1 MNKKVS
7 TILTLSLMLGGSL
20 LSSSAFAQTKLPIG
34 DKVSASNKLKADG
47 KTAYFIVQDQGTTA
61 ALTNQSVLGYEYVD
75 EATQTT
81 IKPVVVTADQN
92 INMNVDKSKERFL
105 WTVEQHAD
113 GGKYTYEFTNVAT
126 GQKLR
131 VDNNS
136 GAFDQLELSTA
147 AGNWTNDA
155 TEFSFGAKSN
165 SYEEGAGTNAWRLL
179 VAATLSDTDDTNDQ
193 ALSLLHP
200 SDNYVVDRA
209 TFSTS
214 NSFVINLYSVKDT
227 ELADPNGLNDLY
239 NLAGFNFAIEE
250 GVTNIFADG
259 KIKAIK
265 VEDGDVEWG
274 TQVSGE
280 YPYSFPAGTYFAVK
294 TPAGDYSTMSAT
306 EKKNYLLG
314 CTFIAVSPSSNVA
327 DDADE
332 QAAGRGFTLTTVSG
346 QDLNCYT
353 EQRAG
358 VVDVHEQ
365 TSGNDISVFNAC
377 FEGWENAGVADKYAL
392 ALKNVRY
399 QAKSTETKHEQKSL
413 ALNVIAVH
421 YGSTRYLATSDYATN
436 NFVFTLA
443 KSSAIDPVEA
453 KILNENGASIYNI
466 QFVSNDA
473 NDHKSEYGKYLTI
486 ATNSL
491 NTYWAKG
498 IALADLNTP
507 AFEFVI
513 SKVVDK
519 NITFTNRETGVSFTT
534 MLYPET
540 AEGVGVYS
548 IALGTDE
555 TLEVADIADNGN
567 VQKGTPTTM
576 NKTYIKLIPVA
587 DVNMFDGYLNVE
599 DETIMT
605 MTFARDLEPTSNKY
619 YPILKDDYTIPT
631 TGNKLTDEVSEAVQ
645 WQLVKAQKEPKY
657 LTYDY
662 YYIKDG
668 KATIKQQ
675 GDTVAIQ
682 PYYLQLVKDGQV
694 IADEYINING
704 QAVDV
709 DASKVAVYIKN
720 NVDGSVAI
728 KTDVKA
734 TSNQYLSVTDYD
746 ADEYGSGNG
755 KFNSTDGMLMQY
767 IAEEPKAT
775 DIKTYLVSDAP
786 VISWQNQGHATLQSE
801 EGLYI
806 TMEENNDG
814 KVNSIE
820 PETFYLT
827 KTDTNKAI
835 PSFYISKGINGDATT
850 ERLYLFNPVD
860 SIPYLVNAPV
870 DTRYE
875 WDEET
880 TKAIFKA
887 GTLLTPDTMK
897 TIIKAEET
905 VIAQKADN
913 EGVEGGLNRFKFQ
926 IVEDEEG
933 QGYYYIRQ
941 TNSPIYNKNGV
952 KTGEETLYLRNLNG
966 KLTWTKSSA
975 TKAER
980 VKVAIEEVA
989 APTANEGVST
999 TDVKVIA
1006 LDGAINIKNA
1016 AGKNVVVSTILGQIV
1031 ANEVLTSDNATIS
1044 VPAGIAIV
1052 SVDGEEA
1059 VKVSVR

>member
-20 LSSSAFAQTKLPIG
+20 LSSSAFAQTTLPIG

-47 KTAYFIVQDQGTTA
+47 STTYFIVQDNGA
-61 ALTNQSVLGYEYVD
+61 ATVGDSPVLGMQWDD
-75 EATQTT
+75 ELTQEKVKFLVRDANVT
-81 IKPVVVTADQN
+81 ITGDYN
-92 INMNVDKSKERFL
+92 RFL
-105 WTVEQHAD
+105 WTVKTSSD
-113 GGKYTYEFTNVAT
+113 GGKYAYEFTNVAT
-126 GQKLR
+126 GQKLT

-136 GAFDQLELSTA
+136 GAFNQMELDIPADSD
-147 AGNWTNDA
+147 DA
-155 TEFSFGAKSN
+155 TKFSFGIDQK
-165 SYEEGAGTNAWRLL
+165 SYESGSTSKVRLL
-179 VAATLSDTDDTNDQ
+179 VQSTLNDGDDANDK
-193 ALSLLHP
+193 ALSIG
-200 SDNYVVDRA
+200 DNDAVVVVGRTDHA
-209 TFSTS
+209 TNHF
-214 NSFVINLYSVKDT
+214 NLYSVKNT
-227 ELADPNGLNDLY
+227 EIVDPTGLNKLY
-239 NLAGFNFAIEE
+239 NLAGFNFKIED

-259 KIKAIK
+259 KIKAI
-265 VEDGDVEWG
+265 
-274 TQVSGE
+274 QVKSTDNVVWDDE
-280 YPYSFPAGTYFAVK
+280 YSFPAGTYFAVE
-294 TPAGDYSTMSAT
+294 TPSGDYSTMTAT
-306 EKKNYLLG
+306 DKKNYLLG
-314 CTFIAVSPSSNVA
+314 CTFIAVNPASNVA

-346 QDLNCYT
+346 KDLNCYT
-353 EQRAG
+353 EVRPGAI
-358 VVDVHEQ
+358 DSNKQ
-365 TSGNDISVFNAC
+365 TSGNQISVFNAC
-377 FEGWENAGVADKYAL
+377 FEGWENAGVPGKYAL

-421 YGSTRYLATSDYATN
+421 YGSMKYLATSDYATN
-436 NFVFTLA
+436 NFVFELEKT
-443 KSSAIDPVEA
+443 SAIDPVEA
-453 KILNENGASIYNI
+453 KILNESGAAIYNI
-466 QFVSNDA
+466 QIVSGDETDDA
-473 NDHKSEYGKYLTI
+473 SEYNKYLTVS
-486 ATNSL
+486 TKDNG
-491 NTYWAKG
+491 YWAKG
-498 IALADLNTP
+498 SALADLNTL

-519 NITFTNRETGVSFTT
+519 NITFTNRETGMSFTT

-540 AEGVGVYS
+540 AEGEGIYS
-548 IALGTDE
+548 IAPTTSIDYS
-555 TLEVADIADNGN
+555 IADVKDNGD
-567 VQKGTPTTM
+567 VKSSGTE
-576 NKTYIKLIPVA
+576 NLSQAYIKLIPIASV
-587 DVNMFDGYLNVE
+587 DKFDGYMNVE

-605 MTFARDLEPTSNKY
+605 LTLARDMEPTSNKY
-619 YPILKDDYTIPT
+619 YPTVNT
-631 TGNKLTDEVSEAVQ
+631 TNTAFEDLTDEVSEAVQ
-645 WQLVKAQKEPKY
+645 WQLVKATKEPTYKA
-657 LTYDY
+657 YDY

-668 KATIKQQ
+668 KATIKNA
-675 GDTVAIQ
+675 GDTVAVQ
-682 PYYLQLVKDGQV
+682 PYNLQLVKDGQV
-694 IADEYINING
+694 VNKYISING
-704 QAVDV
+704 TTVSLTG
-709 DASKVAVYIKN
+709 SKTDVYIKE
-720 NVDGSVAI
+720 NVDGSVSI
-728 KTDVKA
+728 KA
-734 TSNQYLSVTDYD
+734 GSFNANQYMSVQNYRD
-746 ADEYGSGNG
+746 AEF
-755 KFNSTDGMLMQY
+755 KNSNRLGMRSVS
-767 IAEEPKAT
+767 EESEAT
-775 DIKTYLVSDAP
+775 EVKLYLASDAP

-835 PSFYISKGINGDATT
+835 PSFYISKGINGDAAT
-850 ERLYLFNPVD
+850 ERMYLFNPVD

-870 DTRYE
+870 DERYQ

-913 EGVEGGLNRFKFQ
+913 EGVEGGLDRFKFQ
-926 IVEDEEG
+926 IIEDEEG
-933 QGYYYIRQ
+933 TGYYYIRQ
-941 TNSPIYNKNGV
+941 TSADKNR
-952 KTGEETLYLRNLNG
+952 TETFYLRNLNG

-989 APTANEGVST
+989 APTANESVSASE
-999 TDVKVIA
+999 VKVIA
-1006 LDGAINIKNA
+1006 VDGAINIKNA

>member
-20 LSSSAFAQTKLPIG
+20 LSSSAFAQTTLPIG

-47 KTAYFIVQDQGTTA
+47 STTYFIVQDNGA
-61 ALTNQSVLGYEYVD
+61 ATVGDSPVLGMQWDD
-75 EATQTT
+75 ELTQEKVKFLVRDANVT
-81 IKPVVVTADQN
+81 ITGDYN
-92 INMNVDKSKERFL
+92 RFL
-105 WTVEQHAD
+105 WTVKTSSD
-113 GGKYTYEFTNVAT
+113 GGKYAYEFTNVAT
-126 GQKLR
+126 GQKLT

-136 GAFDQLELSTA
+136 GAFNQMELDIPADSD
-147 AGNWTNDA
+147 DA
-155 TEFSFGAKSN
+155 TKFSFGIDQK
-165 SYEEGAGTNAWRLL
+165 SYESGSTSKVRLL
-179 VAATLSDTDDTNDQ
+179 VQSTLNDGDDANDK
-193 ALSLLHP
+193 ALSIG
-200 SDNYVVDRA
+200 DNDAVVVVGRTDHA
-209 TFSTS
+209 TNHF
-214 NSFVINLYSVKDT
+214 NLYSVKNT
-227 ELADPNGLNDLY
+227 EIVDPTGLNKLY
-239 NLAGFNFAIEE
+239 NLAGFNFKIED

-259 KIKAIK
+259 KIKAI
-265 VEDGDVEWG
+265 
-274 TQVSGE
+274 QVKSTDNVVWDDE
-280 YPYSFPAGTYFAVK
+280 YSFPAGTYFAVE
-294 TPAGDYSTMSAT
+294 TPSGDYSTMTAT
-306 EKKNYLLG
+306 DKKNYLLG
-314 CTFIAVSPSSNVA
+314 CTFIAVNPASNVA

-346 QDLNCYT
+346 KDLNCYT
-353 EQRAG
+353 EVRPGAI
-358 VVDVHEQ
+358 DSNKQ
-365 TSGNDISVFNAC
+365 TSGNQISVFNAC
-377 FEGWENAGVADKYAL
+377 FEGWENAGVPGKYAL

-421 YGSTRYLATSDYATN
+421 YGSMKYLATSDYATN
-436 NFVFTLA
+436 NFVFELEKT
-443 KSSAIDPVEA
+443 SAIDPVEA
-453 KILNENGASIYNI
+453 KILNESGAAIYNI
-466 QFVSNDA
+466 QIVSGDETDDA
-473 NDHKSEYGKYLTI
+473 SEYNKYLTVS
-486 ATNSL
+486 TKDNG
-491 NTYWAKG
+491 YWAKG
-498 IALADLNTP
+498 SALADLNTP

-519 NITFTNRETGVSFTT
+519 NITFTNRETGMSFTT

-540 AEGVGVYS
+540 AEGEGIYS
-548 IALGTDE
+548 IAPTTSIDYS
-555 TLEVADIADNGN
+555 IADVKDNGD
-567 VQKGTPTTM
+567 VKSSGTE
-576 NKTYIKLIPVA
+576 NLSQAYIKLIPIASV
-587 DVNMFDGYLNVE
+587 DKFDGYMNVE

-605 MTFARDLEPTSNKY
+605 LTLARDMEPTSNKY
-619 YPILKDDYTIPT
+619 YPTVNT
-631 TGNKLTDEVSEAVQ
+631 TNTAFEDLTDEVSEAVQ
-645 WQLVKAQKEPKY
+645 WQLVKATKEPTYKA
-657 LTYDY
+657 YDY

-668 KATIKQQ
+668 KATIKNA
-675 GDTVAIQ
+675 GDTVAVQ
-682 PYYLQLVKDGQV
+682 PYNLQLVKDGQV
-694 IADEYINING
+694 VNKYISING
-704 QAVDV
+704 TTVSLTG
-709 DASKVAVYIKN
+709 SKTDVYIKE
-720 NVDGSVAI
+720 NVDGSVSI
-728 KTDVKA
+728 KA
-734 TSNQYLSVTDYD
+734 GSFNANQYMSVQNYRD
-746 ADEYGSGNG
+746 AEF
-755 KFNSTDGMLMQY
+755 KNSNRLGMRSVS
-767 IAEEPKAT
+767 EESEAT
-775 DIKTYLVSDAP
+775 EVKLYLASDAP

-835 PSFYISKGINGDATT
+835 PSFYISKGINGDAAT
-850 ERLYLFNPVD
+850 ERMYLFNPVD

-870 DTRYE
+870 DERYQ

-913 EGVEGGLNRFKFQ
+913 EGVEGGLDRFKFQ
-926 IVEDEEG
+926 IIEDEEG
-933 QGYYYIRQ
+933 TGYYYIRQ
-941 TNSPIYNKNGV
+941 TSADKNR
-952 KTGEETLYLRNLNG
+952 TETFYLRNLNG

-989 APTANEGVST
+989 APTANEAISA
-999 TDVKVIA
+999 TDVKVVA
-1006 LDGAINIKNA
+1006 YDGAINIKNA

-1059 VKVSVR
+1059 VKVSVK

>member
-7 TILTLSLMLGGSL
+7 TLLTCGLMLGGSL
-20 LSSSAFAQTKLPIG
+20 LASTAFAQTTLPIG

-47 KTAYFIVQDQGTTA
+47 STTYFIVQDNGSATVGDSPVLGMQWA
-61 ALTNQSVLGYEYVD
+61 DALTQKKVEFLVRD
-75 EATQTT
+75 ADVT
-81 IKPVVVTADQN
+81 ISGDYN
-92 INMNVDKSKERFL
+92 RFL
-105 WTVEQHAD
+105 WTVESSSD
-113 GGKYTYEFTNVAT
+113 GGKYAYIFTNVAT
-126 GQKLR
+126 GQKLT

-136 GAFDQLELSTA
+136 GAFDQMELDIPADSD
-147 AGNWTNDA
+147 DA
-155 TEFSFGAKSN
+155 TKFSFGIDQK
-165 SYEEGAGTNAWRLL
+165 SYESGSTSKVRLL
-179 VAATLSDTDDTNDQ
+179 VQSTLNDGDDTNDK
-193 ALSLLHP
+193 ALSIG
-200 SDNYVVDRA
+200 DNDAVKVVGRTEHSA
-209 TFSTS
+209 NHF
-214 NSFVINLYSVKDT
+214 NLYSVKDT
-227 ELADPNGLNDLY
+227 EIANPDGLNALY
-239 NLAGFNFAIEE
+239 NLAGFNFEIEE

-265 VEDGDVEWG
+265 VEDGDAEWG
-274 TQVSGE
+274 EQVSGE

-294 TPAGDYSTMSAT
+294 TPSGDYSTMSAT

-327 DDADE
+327 DDAGE
-332 QAAGRGFTLTTVSG
+332 QAAGRGFTLTTVLG

-353 EQRAG
+353 EVRPGAI
-358 VVDVHEQ
+358 DTDEQ

-399 QAKSTETKHEQKSL
+399 QAKADDMAHAQKSL
-413 ALNVIAVH
+413 ALNVIKVH
-421 YGSTRYLATSDYATN
+421 YGSTKYLATSDYATN

-443 KSSAIDPVEA
+443 KTSAIDPVEA
-453 KILNENGASIYNI
+453 KILNESGAAIYNI
-466 QFVSNDA
+466 QIVSGDETDDA
-473 NDHKSEYGKYLTI
+473 SEYNKYLTVS
-486 ATNSL
+486 TKDNG
-491 NTYWAKG
+491 YWAKG
-498 IALADLNTP
+498 SALADLNTP

-519 NITFTNRETGVSFTT
+519 NITFTNRETGMSFTT

-540 AEGVGVYS
+540 AKGEGIYS
-548 IALGTDE
+548 IAPTTSIDYS
-555 TLEVADIADNGN
+555 VADVKDNGD
-567 VQKGTPTTM
+567 VEAD
-576 NKTYIKLIPVA
+576 KTANLSQAYIKLIPVA
-587 DVNMFDGYLNVE
+587 SVDKFDGYMNVE

-605 MTFARDLEPTSNKY
+605 LTLARDMEPTSNKY
-619 YPILKDDYTIPT
+619 YPTVNT
-631 TGNKLTDEVSEAVQ
+631 TNTAFEDLTDEVSEAVQ
-645 WQLVKAQKEPKY
+645 WQLVKATKEPTYKA
-657 LTYDY
+657 YDY

-668 KATIKQQ
+668 KATIKNA
-675 GDTVAIQ
+675 GDTVAVQ
-682 PYYLQLVKDGQV
+682 SYKLQLVVDGQTKDKYLTV
-694 IADEYINING
+694 
-704 QAVDV
+704 
-709 DASKVAVYIKN
+709 ASNPENEMTLGTTGTDFYIKY

-728 KTDVKA
+728 K
-734 TSNQYLSVTDYD
+734 N
-746 ADEYGSGNG
+746 GSFNG
-755 KFNSTDGMLMQY
+755 KSAISVSDY
-767 IAEEPKAT
+767 RAEMYGTANGTEFGTNDYLRMRDVAEDSKA
-775 DIKTYLVSDAP
+775 IEVKTYLVSDAP

-835 PSFYISKGINGDATT
+835 PSFYISKGINGDAAT
-850 ERLYLFNPVD
+850 ERMYLFNPVD

-926 IVEDEEG
+926 IIEDEENS
-933 QGYYYIRQ
+933 GYYYIRQ

-989 APTANEGVST
+989 APTANESVSASE
-999 TDVKVIA
+999 VKVIA
-1006 LDGAINIKNA
+1006 VDGAINIKNA

-1059 VKVSVR
+1059 VKVCVK

>member
-20 LSSSAFAQTKLPIG
+20 LSSSAFAQTTLPIG

-47 KTAYFIVQDQGTTA
+47 STTYFIVQDNGA
-61 ALTNQSVLGYEYVD
+61 ATVGDSPVLGMQWDD
-75 EATQTT
+75 ELTQEKVKFLVRDANVT
-81 IKPVVVTADQN
+81 ITGDYN
-92 INMNVDKSKERFL
+92 RFL
-105 WTVEQHAD
+105 WTVKTSSD
-113 GGKYTYEFTNVAT
+113 GGKYAYEFTNVAT
-126 GQKLR
+126 GQKLT

-136 GAFDQLELSTA
+136 GAFNQMELDIPADSD
-147 AGNWTNDA
+147 DA
-155 TEFSFGAKSN
+155 TKFSFGIDQK
-165 SYEEGAGTNAWRLL
+165 SYESGSTSKVRLL
-179 VAATLSDTDDTNDQ
+179 VQSTLNDGDDANDK
-193 ALSLLHP
+193 ALSIG
-200 SDNYVVDRA
+200 DNDAVVVVGRTDHA
-209 TFSTS
+209 TNHF
-214 NSFVINLYSVKDT
+214 NLYSVKNT
-227 ELADPNGLNDLY
+227 EIADPTGLNKLY
-239 NLAGFNFAIEE
+239 NLAGFNFKIED

-259 KIKAIK
+259 KIKAI
-265 VEDGDVEWG
+265 
-274 TQVSGE
+274 QVKSTDNVVWDDE
-280 YPYSFPAGTYFAVK
+280 YSFPAGTYFAVE
-294 TPAGDYSTMSAT
+294 TPSGDYSTMTAT
-306 EKKNYLLG
+306 DKKNYLLG
-314 CTFIAVSPSSNVA
+314 CTFIAVNPASNVA

-346 QDLNCYT
+346 KDLNCYT
-353 EQRAG
+353 EVRPGAI
-358 VVDVHEQ
+358 DSNKQ
-365 TSGNDISVFNAC
+365 TSGNQISVFNAC
-377 FEGWENAGVADKYAL
+377 FEGWENAGVPGKYAL

-421 YGSTRYLATSDYATN
+421 YGSMKYLATSDYATN
-436 NFVFTLA
+436 NFVFELEKT
-443 KSSAIDPVEA
+443 SAIDPVEA
-453 KILNENGASIYNI
+453 KILNESGAAIYNI
-466 QFVSNDA
+466 QIVSGDETDDA
-473 NDHKSEYGKYLTI
+473 SEYNKYLTVS
-486 ATNSL
+486 TKDNG
-491 NTYWAKG
+491 YWAKG
-498 IALADLNTP
+498 SALADLNTP

-519 NITFTNRETGVSFTT
+519 NITFTNRETGMSFTT

-540 AEGVGVYS
+540 AEGEGIYS
-548 IALGTDE
+548 IAPTTSIDYS
-555 TLEVADIADNGN
+555 IADVKDNGD
-567 VQKGTPTTM
+567 VKPSGTE
-576 NKTYIKLIPVA
+576 NLSQAYIKLIPIASV
-587 DVNMFDGYLNVE
+587 DKFDGYMNVE

-605 MTFARDLEPTSNKY
+605 LTLARDMEPTSNKY
-619 YPILKDDYTIPT
+619 YPTVNT
-631 TGNKLTDEVSEAVQ
+631 TNTAFEDLTDEVSEAVQ
-645 WQLVKAQKEPKY
+645 WQLVKATKEPTYKA
-657 LTYDY
+657 YDY

-668 KATIKQQ
+668 KATIKNA
-675 GDTVAIQ
+675 GDTVAVQ
-682 PYYLQLVKDGQV
+682 PYNLQLVKDGQV
-694 IADEYINING
+694 VNKYISING
-704 QAVDV
+704 TTVSLTG
-709 DASKVAVYIKN
+709 SKTDVYIKE
-720 NVDGSVAI
+720 NVDGSVSI
-728 KTDVKA
+728 KA
-734 TSNQYLSVTDYD
+734 GSFNANQYMSVQNYRD
-746 ADEYGSGNG
+746 AEF
-755 KFNSTDGMLMQY
+755 KNSNRLGMRSVS
-767 IAEEPKAT
+767 EESEAT
-775 DIKTYLVSDAP
+775 EVKLYLASDAP

-835 PSFYISKGINGDATT
+835 PSFYISKGINGDAAT
-850 ERLYLFNPVD
+850 ERMYLFNPVD

-870 DTRYE
+870 DERYQ

-913 EGVEGGLNRFKFQ
+913 EGVEGGLDRFKFQ
-926 IVEDEEG
+926 IIEDEEG
-933 QGYYYIRQ
+933 TGYYYIRQ
-941 TNSPIYNKNGV
+941 TSADKNR
-952 KTGEETLYLRNLNG
+952 TETFYLRNLNG

-989 APTANEGVST
+989 APTANEAISA
-999 TDVKVIA
+999 TDVKVVA
-1006 LDGAINIKNA
+1006 YDGAINIKNA

>member
-20 LSSSAFAQTKLPIG
+20 LSSSAFAQTTLPIG

-47 KTAYFIVQDQGTTA
+47 STTYFIVQDNGA
-61 ALTNQSVLGYEYVD
+61 ATVGDSPVLGMQWDD
-75 EATQTT
+75 ELTQEKVKFLVRDANVT
-81 IKPVVVTADQN
+81 ITGDYN
-92 INMNVDKSKERFL
+92 RFL
-105 WTVEQHAD
+105 WTVKTSSD
-113 GGKYTYEFTNVAT
+113 GGKYAYEFTNVAT
-126 GQKLR
+126 GQKLT

-136 GAFDQLELSTA
+136 GAFNQMELDIPADSD
-147 AGNWTNDA
+147 DA
-155 TEFSFGAKSN
+155 TKFSFGIDQK
-165 SYEEGAGTNAWRLL
+165 SYESGSTSKVRLL
-179 VAATLSDTDDTNDQ
+179 VQSTLNDGDDANDK
-193 ALSLLHP
+193 ALSIG
-200 SDNYVVDRA
+200 DNDAVVVVGRTDHA
-209 TFSTS
+209 TNHF
-214 NSFVINLYSVKDT
+214 NLYSVKNT
-227 ELADPNGLNDLY
+227 EIVDPTGLNKLY
-239 NLAGFNFAIEE
+239 NLAGFNFKIED

-259 KIKAIK
+259 KIKAI
-265 VEDGDVEWG
+265 
-274 TQVSGE
+274 QVKSTDNVVWDDE
-280 YPYSFPAGTYFAVK
+280 YSFPAGTYFAVE
-294 TPAGDYSTMSAT
+294 TPSGDYSTMTAT
-306 EKKNYLLG
+306 DKKNYLLG
-314 CTFIAVSPSSNVA
+314 CTFIAVNPASNVA

-346 QDLNCYT
+346 KDLNCYT
-353 EQRAG
+353 EVRPGAI
-358 VVDVHEQ
+358 DSNKQ
-365 TSGNDISVFNAC
+365 TSGNQISVFNAC
-377 FEGWENAGVADKYAL
+377 FEGWENAGVPGKYAL

-421 YGSTRYLATSDYATN
+421 YGSMKYLATSDYATN
-436 NFVFTLA
+436 NFVFELEKT
-443 KSSAIDPVEA
+443 SAIDPVEA
-453 KILNENGASIYNI
+453 KILNESGAAIYNI
-466 QFVSNDA
+466 QIVSGDETDDA
-473 NDHKSEYGKYLTI
+473 SEYNKYLTVS
-486 ATNSL
+486 TKDNG
-491 NTYWAKG
+491 YWAKG
-498 IALADLNTP
+498 SALADLNTP

-519 NITFTNRETGVSFTT
+519 NITFTNRETGMSFTT

-540 AEGVGVYS
+540 AEGEGIYS
-548 IALGTDE
+548 IAPTTSIDYS
-555 TLEVADIADNGN
+555 IADVKDNGD
-567 VQKGTPTTM
+567 VKSSGTE
-576 NKTYIKLIPVA
+576 NLSQAYIKLIPIASV
-587 DVNMFDGYLNVE
+587 DKFDGYMNVE

-605 MTFARDLEPTSNKY
+605 LTLARDMEPTSNKY
-619 YPILKDDYTIPT
+619 YPTVNT
-631 TGNKLTDEVSEAVQ
+631 TNTAFEDLTDEVSEAVQ
-645 WQLVKAQKEPKY
+645 WQLVKATKEPTYKA
-657 LTYDY
+657 YDY

-668 KATIKQQ
+668 KATIKNA
-675 GDTVAIQ
+675 GDTVAVQ
-682 PYYLQLVKDGQV
+682 PYNLQLVKDGQV
-694 IADEYINING
+694 VNKYISING
-704 QAVDV
+704 TTVSLTG
-709 DASKVAVYIKN
+709 SKTDVYIKE
-720 NVDGSVAI
+720 NVDGSVSI
-728 KTDVKA
+728 KA
-734 TSNQYLSVTDYD
+734 GSFNANQYMSVQNYRD
-746 ADEYGSGNG
+746 AEF
-755 KFNSTDGMLMQY
+755 KNSNRLGMRSVS
-767 IAEEPKAT
+767 EESEAT
-775 DIKTYLVSDAP
+775 EVKLYLASDAP

-835 PSFYISKGINGDATT
+835 PSFYISKGINGDAAT
-850 ERLYLFNPVD
+850 ERMYLFNPVD

-870 DTRYE
+870 DERYQ

-913 EGVEGGLNRFKFQ
+913 EGVEGGLDRFKFQ
-926 IVEDEEG
+926 IIEDEEG
-933 QGYYYIRQ
+933 TGYYYIRQ
-941 TNSPIYNKNGV
+941 TSADKNR
-952 KTGEETLYLRNLNG
+952 TETFYLRNLNG

-989 APTANEGVST
+989 APTANEAISA
-999 TDVKVIA
+999 TDVKVVA
-1006 LDGAINIKNA
+1006 YDGAINIKNA